1 MQTFVNTQVRRWSR
15 DMRINTE
22 LKDKEHSLSGGVGT
36 CSYLLCAGVISDQI
50 WSDTMKPST
59 LTQHSFLK
67 SGFSIQKKICQ
78 LCSWTRLSTTGI
90 QCHALGYNGD
100 ASSVAELLPLVSCLG
115 IEPRYLTIHLPA
127 VFILDSYFHYVLF
140 GQGIHEPNGPT
151 QEYFRLERLVDM
163 VVSPYLSNYLYMSPS
178 DSSSGAH
185 SFYALPSSCWNFCFV
200 GQWCDALFYCLDL
213 LIYSKMH

>member
-1 MQTFVNTQVRRWSR
+1 MFISALCWCNLRS
-15 DMRINTE
+15 D
-22 LKDKEHSLSGGVGT
+22 LKWHHETKHLDPAFIFKIRLLHTKE
-36 CSYLLCAGVISDQI
+36 
-50 WSDTMKPST
+50 
-59 LTQHSFLK
+59 
-67 SGFSIQKKICQ
+67 ICQ
-78 LCSWTRLSTTGI
+78 LCSWTSLNTTGI

-185 SFYALPSSCWNFCFV
+185 SFYVVINLC
-200 GQWCDALFYCLDL
+200 
-213 LIYSKMH
+213 